1 MSTRLLDLFAL
12 QDRVAIITG
21 GSGALGRAM
30 AQGLLD
36 AGARVCI
43 LARDLA
49 RAQAVAEALSPGLER
64 TLALSADVT
73 RREALEEAA
82 AAILGRWGRIDIL
95 INAAGGNRPEAT
107 TSPAQ
112 RFFDLSP
119 EALRA
124 AVDLNLFGTILPCQV
139 FGRAMAQAGA
149 GSIINISSMAAIRP
163 LTRVVAYAAAKA
175 AVDNFT
181 RWLAVYMAQ
190 EVSPAIRVN
199 AIAPGF
205 FLGEQNR
212 ALLIDQDTGELTPR
226 GRAIIDHTPMGRFG
240 DPADLVGTVIWL
252 ASPASAFVTGIVVP
266 VDGGFSAFS
275 GV

>member
-1 MSTRLLDLFAL
+1 MSTRLFDLFAL
-12 QDRVAIITG
+12 QDRVAIVTG
-21 GSGALGRAM
+21 GSGVLGRAM
-30 AQGLLD
+30 AQGLLE

-43 LARDLA
+43 LGRDPA
-49 RAQAVAEALSPGLER
+49 RAQAVAESLSPGLER
-64 TLALSADVT
+64 TLGLSADVT
-73 RREALEEAA
+73 QRAALEAA
-82 AAILGRWGRIDIL
+82 AEAVLHRWGRIDIL
-95 INAAGGNRPEAT
+95 VNAAGGNRLEAT
-107 TSPAQ
+107 TSPTQ
-112 RFFDLSP
+112 PFFDLPP

-139 FGRAMAQAGA
+139 FGRAMAEARS

-190 EVSPAIRVN
+190 EFSPAIRVN

-212 ALLIDQDTGELTPR
+212 ALLIDQTTGELTPR
-226 GRAIIDHTPMGRFG
+226 GRAIIDHTPMRRFG
-240 DPADLVGTVIWL
+240 DPADLVGTVVWL

>member
-1 MSTRLLDLFAL
+1 MSARLFDLFAL
-12 QDRVAIITG
+12 QDRVAIVTG

-30 AQGLLD
+30 AQGLLE

-43 LARDLA
+43 LGRDLA
-49 RAQAVAEALSPGLER
+49 RAQAVAESLSPGQER

-73 RREALEEAA
+73 QRAALETAAEAV
-82 AAILGRWGRIDIL
+82 LRRWERIDIL
-95 INAAGGNRPEAT
+95 VNAAGGNRPEAT
-107 TSPAQ
+107 TSPTQ
-112 RFFDLSP
+112 PFFDLPP

-139 FGRAMAQAGA
+139 FGRAMAQTRS

-190 EVSPAIRVN
+190 EFAPAIRVN

-212 ALLIDQDTGELTPR
+212 TLLIDQATGELTPR
-226 GRAIIDHTPMGRFG
+226 GRAIIDHTPMRRFG
-240 DPADLVGTVIWL
+240 EPADLVGTVVWL